1 MADLDGLKRIAEVE
15 FASIVKDTIRMDF
28 KLRVILL
35 DNSFADI
42 FLSEKLP
49 DKFGFHWER
58 MDLVG
63 TIYRY
68 DNVPDQR
75 WKNLA
80 TFPFHF
86 HRGSQDK
93 VEESPFPQSPDSGFR
108 AFMKFVEEQLKATP
122 AP

>member
-1 MADLDGLKRIAEVE
+1 MADLDGLKRIAGVE

-75 WKNLA
+75 WKNLV
-80 TFPFHF
+80 TFPYHF
-86 HRGSQDK
+86 HKS
-93 VEESPFPQSPDSGFR
+93 S
-108 AFMKFVEEQLKATP
+108 
-122 AP
+122 